1 MAIQTPNEVTDITGN
16 PVPEDP
22 AVTAGLP
29 QDQQDFVSAQQFQAY
44 TQQGYTIQQGSTGQV
59 VDGGRAVER
68 GNDVFTVALDGEPLA
83 RFAGQG
89 NVQTNFNDAAAFVRQ
104 QGGPTVAANRLG
116 DSDLR
121 NADLRTSNFQTN
133 QRYKIVTVTGP
144 AGDGTGDI
152 VEIRKDVFNL
162 GTGDLAAS
170 FWNQSATGET
180 GELNENLS
188 QWLSQNKIAPSG
200 ALTGGVSDVPLAGVV
215 SFSTVE
221 ASPVDLDQFRNNL
234 APPDVDDA
242 VGFLPNVT
250 VPVVPRT
257 GIATNANTSVLNT
270 TGTPVT
276 GPATGQARN
285 LSTAISNT
293 TGNPV
298 TSALRAVANA
308 VRTETDNITGTPVP
322 VSRPVAANPLAATIQ
337 TAFAS
342 DPRVNQSLFNEIA
355 RNLNVAA
362 NSVSGQQAVRRF
374 LTNNGLNL
382 SDSQFTAFRSGTALP
397 ATAPTLNITGPVRS
411 ATGAVTGDA
420 AVLRALNLTA
430 PAQVNAPRTAAS
442 AAASP
447 FQPTAAAASAARR
460 PVTAAPLQD
469 IPGTPIDDV
478 DDPTE
483 INSAAR
489 PVDDFDFGFG
499 ADDDTGPIARSPAAQ
514 DIPFDETGDDFLDP
528 NDINFDAENVDEDPF
543 AQDNED
549 PEDLFNDPF
558 FDDEDLVDE
567 QEAGFTRG
575 LTINAQNQ
583 IAINSQQGVQANFDW
598 RVKLQLAP
606 GADYLYMDPDEQSNT
621 SGILYPLSVTNG
633 VIFPYT
639 PAIQTN
645 YIANYSDY
653 NLTHSNLRGL
663 FYQSSYVDDISITCP
678 FTAQDTEEANYLLAV
693 IHFFRSV
700 TKMFYGQDAQ
710 RGVPPPLVYLTGL
723 GEFQFNGH
731 PCVVSSFTY
740 SLPADVDY
748 IRARTS
754 TIQGGIDLL
763 YKRSRQ
769 DLPVNASQS
778 SRQRL
783 QTAGLN
789 PGAQQPRRAAPPSL
803 GVGTPT
809 YVPTKMEIQLSLKP
823 VQSRAQVSQEF
834 SLKEFSNGSLLRR
847 GFW

>member
-1 MAIQTPNEVTDITGN
+1 MAIQQPDNLSDITGN
-16 PVPEDP
+16 PVPELD
-22 AVTAGLP
+22 L
-29 QDQQDFVSAQQFQAY
+29 D
-44 TQQGYTIQQGSTGQV
+44 TQQAQPQQSFLSADQLQNRGYAVQQASTPV
-59 VDGGRAVER
+59 EADGGRTTTQSSP
-68 GNDVFTVALDGEPLA
+68 VFTAQRDGADLGS
-83 RFAGQG
+83 FAGG
-89 NVQTNFNDAAAFVRQ
+89 NAQVNLNRAAQFVRQ
-104 QGGPTVAANRLG
+104 EAGPTAVANLSRQRERATGDLARGNFAAN
-116 DSDLR
+116 
-121 NADLRTSNFQTN
+121 Q
-133 QRYKIVTVTGP
+133 QYKVTTVTGP
-144 AGDGTGDI
+144 ASDGTGDTI
-152 VEIRKDVFNL
+152 QLRKDVFNL
-162 GTGDLAAS
+162 GTGELAAS
-170 FWNQSATGET
+170 FWNQEPSGDATQ
-180 GELNENLS
+180 LNNNLQ
-188 QWLSQNKIAPSG
+188 QWLTQNRIGTTSDLA
-200 ALTGGVSDVPLAGVV
+200 GGESAEPLAGVV
-215 SFSTVE
+215 QFDTTESAPIAPGQFTAE
-221 ASPVDLDQFRNNL
+221 AQAPLVQNPVGFGTQALA
-234 APPDVDDA
+234 APPALTNINRGTNTA
-242 VGFLPNVT
+242 V
-250 VPVVPRT
+250 
-257 GIATNANTSVLNT
+257 INT
-270 TGTPVT
+270 TGTPALAAPT
-276 GPATGQARN
+276 GTARLIN
-285 LSTAISNT
+285 TAVSNT

-298 TSALRAVANA
+298 TTALRAVANT
-308 VRTETDNITGTPVP
+308 VRTVTDNITGTPVP
-322 VSRPVAANPLAATIQ
+322 VTRPPVANPLASTIQ

-342 DPRVNQSLFNEIA
+342 DPTVNASLFNEIA

-362 NSVSGQQAVRRF
+362 NSVTGQQAVRRF
-374 LTNNGLNL
+374 LSNNGLNL
-382 SDSQFTAFRSGTALP
+382 NDTQFTAFRSGTALP
-397 ATAPTLNITGPVRS
+397 AAAQAFNITGPINNVP
-411 ATGAVTGDA
+411 GAVTSDA
-420 AVLRALNLTA
+420 NILRALNLTA
-430 PAQVNAPRTAAS
+430 PPPATAPRTAAGT
-442 AAASP
+442 AASP
-447 FQPTAAAASAARR
+447 FRTTLFAPPAR
-460 PVTAAPLQD
+460 PVSTAPLQD
-469 IPGTPIDDV
+469 IPGTPITDPT
-478 DDPTE
+478 DPTE
-483 INSAAR
+483 INNAAR
-489 PVDDFDFGFG
+489 PVSDFDFGFG
-499 ADDDTGPIARSPAAQ
+499 ADEDIGPISRGPGAQ
-514 DIPFDETGDDFLDP
+514 DIPFEETGDDFLDP
-528 NDINFDAENVDEDPF
+528 NDINFGADDVTDDPL
-543 AQDNED
+543 ALDD
-549 PEDLFNDPF
+549 DTEDLFNDPF

-754 TIQGGIDLL
+754 TIQGGVDLL

-809 YVPTKMEIQLSLKP
+809 YVPTKMEIQIGLKP

-834 SLKEFSNGSLLRR
+834 SLKEYSNGSLLRR